1 MKNLTISF
9 VALFFVVSVCR
20 GQTKDIKNYANNMD
34 KKEKRIEQ
42 RTEHKEMRKLAVYN
56 VSDYSLKSFNTDFGA
71 NSTVS
76 WTKSDY
82 FDEASFIR
90 NGQETKAY
98 YDFEGNLVGT
108 TTNKT
113 FTDIPLRGQKT
124 ITKSYS
130 GFSVESVL
138 LYDFNK
144 LSDAQMILFNEQFV
158 DSKNYFVQMTNGK
171 ERIVLQV
178 TPVGQVFL
186 FKQIK

>member
-9 VALFFVVSVCR
+9 VALFFAFGVCR
-20 GQTKDIKNYANNMD
+20 GQTQDIKNYASNMG
-34 KKEKRIEQ
+34 KKEKRTEL
-42 RTEHKEMRKLAVYN
+42 RSEHKEMRKLAVYN
-56 VSDYSLKSFNTDFGA
+56 VSDFSLKSFNTDFGT

-76 WTKSDY
+76 WSKTDH

-98 YDFEGNLVGT
+98 YDFEGNLIGT

-113 FTDIPLRGQKT
+113 FTDLPLSGQKT
-124 ITKSYS
+124 IKRSYA

-158 DSKNYFVQMTNGK
+158 DSKNYFVQMSNGK
-171 ERIVLQV
+171 KRIVLQV
-178 TPVGQVFL
+178 TPVGQVFF